1 MNLVHATSTD
11 DPRLE
16 PFRAVGDPELIRRRG
31 LFVAEGRRV
40 VGAVLA
46 DDRYLVE
53 TLLLSASAF
62 AALEPALQGLAA
74 DVMVFVVDGPAGLQA
89 VAGYRF
95 HQGCLALAKRPAS
108 RGLDELLAPETD
120 GASILVG
127 LEGVT
132 NPDNVGTIFRSADA
146 FGADGVVLSP
156 GCAHPLYRKAL
167 RTSMGT
173 SLSLRFAQPEPW
185 TAALTRLQ
193 ERGIAVLA
201 LTPADGAEDLDDAL
215 RALPTPLRV
224 LLLLGSEERG
234 LEAATLELAD
244 RQVRIPMASDADS
257 LNVAASAAIAL
268 HRAHARLAR
277 AAS

>member
-40 VGAVLA
+40 VAALLA
-46 DDRYLVE
+46 DDRYQVE
-53 TLLLSASAF
+53 MLLLSASAF
-62 AALEPALQGLAA
+62 AALESALEGLAA
-74 DVMVFVVDGPAGLQA
+74 DVVVFVMDGPAGLQA
-89 VAGYRF
+89 VTGYRF
-95 HQGCLALAKRPAS
+95 HQGCLALARRPVS

-120 GASILVG
+120 GALVLVG

-132 NPDNVGTIFRSADA
+132 NPDNVGTIFRSAYA
-146 FGADGVVLSP
+146 FGAAGVVLSP

-173 SLSLRFAQPEPW
+173 TLSLRFAQPEPW
-185 TAALTRLQ
+185 PAALVRVQ

-201 LTPADGAEDLDDAL
+201 LTPAEGAVDLDAAL
-215 RALPTPLRV
+215 LALPTPLSV

-234 LEAATLELAD
+234 LEAATLDLAD
-244 RQVRIPMASDADS
+244 RQVRIPMAAGADS

-268 HRAHARLAR
+268 HRAHALRAR
-277 AAS
+277 VAS